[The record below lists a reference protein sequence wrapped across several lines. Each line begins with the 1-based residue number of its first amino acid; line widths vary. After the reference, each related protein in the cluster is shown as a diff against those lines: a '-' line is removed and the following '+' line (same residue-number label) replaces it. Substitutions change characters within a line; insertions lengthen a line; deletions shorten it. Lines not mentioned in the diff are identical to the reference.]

1 MLGTQGYVFAPL
13 EPTSEDGYNVF
24 HAYDHAINTF
34 TLSDSTPV
42 KVVLP
47 NATDQYCRDFILKV
61 DVTSETPPTF

>member
-1 MLGTQGYVFAPL
+1 MLGTQGYVFSPL